1 MQDTSLR
8 ECLREQR
15 RLQRDSDLQTRA
27 GRNPFARPP
36 KPLQAPSTAPARG
49 ARPRGAGR
57 PARRAA
63 SRSSTRSGDSGDGEP
78 GEPPPLAVT
87 IAAGDG
93 SSGDTAVARTF
104 ERILAAQHPGSTWSA
119 TP

>member
-1 MQDTSLR
+1 MQDTSLLR

-27 GRNPFARPP
+27 GRNPFALPP

-63 SRSSTRSGDSGDGEP
+63 SRSSTRSGDNGDSG
-78 GEPPPLAVT
+78 PPPLAVT

-93 SSGDTAVARTF
+93 SSGDSAVARAF
-104 ERILAAQHPGSTWSA
+104 ERILGAQRPGRTWDA